1 MLTNGAFLLAF
12 AVNNNILNRLFNYGI
27 GIHLLETESD
37 KVPVKRGEINPKEN
51 HISFQCSDMK
61 LIMKNLDEMNIEY
74 KTAVVED
81 GGIQVDQLFFH
92 DPDGYMIE
100 MCNCQ
105 NLPVL
110 PISTCPLKQPKPTTT
125 TNFNNTKNQAPP
137 FYGIY
142 VFFSPLLITFF
153 CFVHINEFKFNPMF
167 VQSFTLWFITNNQ
180 IKVKYFQ

>member
-1 MLTNGAFLLAF
+1 
-12 AVNNNILNRLFNYGI
+12 
-27 GIHLLETESD
+27 
-37 KVPVKRGEINPKEN
+37 
-51 HISFQCSDMK
+51 MK

-110 PISTCPLKQPKPTTT
+110 PISTCPLKQPT
-125 TNFNNTKNQAPP
+125 NQAPVP

-142 VFFSPLLITFF
+142 IYIYVFFSTLLI
-153 CFVHINEFKFNPMF
+153 N
-167 VQSFTLWFITNNQ
+167 
-180 IKVKYFQ
+180 